1 LLALAEER
9 GVVIPI
15 IRDALD
21 ELLDRER
28 EHAKHELTESMRSL
42 EVQVAGL
49 ESALSTLQMALNIE
63 RSKTIDLPNVLRAVN

>member
-42 EVQVAGL
+42 EVQVARL

-63 RSKTIDLPNVLRAVN
+63 RSKTIDLPNVSRAVN

>member
-1 LLALAEER
+1 MLALAEER

-15 IRDALD
+15 IRD

-42 EVQVAGL
+42 EVQVARL
-49 ESALSTLQMALNIE
+49 ESALSALQMALNIE

>member
-1 LLALAEER
+1 MLALAEER

-21 ELLDRER
+21 ELLDREH
-28 EHAKHELTESMRSL
+28 EHAKHELTQSMRSL
-42 EVQVAGL
+42 EVQVARL
-49 ESALSTLQMALNIE
+49 ERALSASQMAFNIE